1 MAASSRRTTARASD
15 VVERMRRVA
24 AAERPPALG
33 PEEDDEP
40 NTTGAEAPAAPAAE
54 PAAASSSAD
63 ADGVPLPERTAGA
76 TRRPVKTHVRFT
88 VDLPKA
94 QHRALRL
101 LTVEMD
107 ADAGR
112 IVRALLSELEGDPR
126 LAERVRHRLDED

>member
-1 MAASSRRTTARASD
+1 MARATSRASD

-33 PEEDDEP
+33 PEEDEA
-40 NTTGAEAPAAPAAE
+40 TAAVEAPTPTAE
-54 PAAASSSAD
+54 PAAGGAAD
-63 ADGVPLPERTAGA
+63 DDEAPLPERTAGT

-112 IVRALLSELEGDPR
+112 IVRALLAELQDDPR
-126 LAERVRHRLDED
+126 LAERVRRRLDED

>member
-1 MAASSRRTTARASD
+1 MAPRTTSRASD

-33 PEEDDEP
+33 PEEDDEA
-40 NTTGAEAPAAPAAE
+40 TVAVEAPTPTAE
-54 PAAASSSAD
+54 PAAGGAAD
-63 ADGVPLPERTAGA
+63 DDEAPLPERTAGTTRRPT

-112 IVRALLSELEGDPR
+112 IVRALLAELQDDPR
-126 LAERVRHRLDED
+126 LAERVRRRLDED